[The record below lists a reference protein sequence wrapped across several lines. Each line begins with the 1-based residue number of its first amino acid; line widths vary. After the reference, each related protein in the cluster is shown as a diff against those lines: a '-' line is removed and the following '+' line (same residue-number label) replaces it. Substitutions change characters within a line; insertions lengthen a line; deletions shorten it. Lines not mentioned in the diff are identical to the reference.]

1 MKLVIIKINL
11 IYKEIIF
18 MKLLKLIKLKKDL
31 TLKNTLNGKM
41 NKEKNFINNLTLI
54 SLMKKVSTL
63 SRILIIKITININ
76 NYTL

>member
-1 MKLVIIKINL
+1 MKIVIIKINL